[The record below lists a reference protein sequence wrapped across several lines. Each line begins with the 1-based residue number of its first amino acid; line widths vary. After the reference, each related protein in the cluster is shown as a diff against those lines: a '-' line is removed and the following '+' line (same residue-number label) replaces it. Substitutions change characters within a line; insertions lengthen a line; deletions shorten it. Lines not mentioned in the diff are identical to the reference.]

1 MSDRKWIYLLVIQ
14 GLAMLALAAVIA
26 VLQLARTEAN
36 LSAGE
41 LRTLLLE
48 PRYEYKVVVL
58 LAGGSLSR
66 TGADAM
72 KASSVE
78 VDEKELSKLGSQG
91 WELVGSFLENETA
104 YPNFGDDKYV
114 TGLQTNVRPQ
124 RLVLLLRHRIG

>member
-58 LAGGSLSR
+58 QASNLSR
-66 TGADAM
+66 TGEDAM
-72 KASSVE
+72 KASSVN

>member
-1 MSDRKWIYLLVIQ
+1 MNDRKWIYVIAIQ
-14 GLAMLALAAVIA
+14 GLAMLALAAVLA

-36 LSAGE
+36 ASASE

-58 LAGGSLSR
+58 LAGGNLSR

-78 VDEKELSKLGSQG
+78 VDDKELSKLGAQG

-104 YPNFGDDKYV
+104 YPNFGNDKYV

>member
-36 LSAGE
+36 ASAGE
-41 LRTLLLE
+41 LSTLLLE